1 MGRVLLQKV
10 EELPRPSLSH
20 PARINKSTQAGEPLQ
35 YPALTWAI
43 TSWDQMSEAK
53 VRCALLSPS
62 EGLSSVGPKTVA
74 RLWRD
79 ILLIGSFSATLW
91 GTGREAVSA
100 PNDVQEWGAMGC
112 SPFSQQ
118 QWGTSSFPLPLVA
131 LGKPRCRAGSS
142 APFTASAGAAGPG
155 PEPRV

>member
-1 MGRVLLQKV
+1 MNEGCYYRRGKSCNLPACAIQQ
-10 EELPRPSLSH
+10 EITNLPR
-20 PARINKSTQAGEPLQ
+20 QAGEPLQ

-62 EGLSSVGPKTVA
+62 EGLRSVGPKTVA

-91 GTGREAVSA
+91 GTGEKQCQPLTMLRSGDPWGDVEA
-100 PNDVQEWGAMGC
+100 EGC

-118 QWGTSSFPLPLVA
+118 QWGTSSIHCPL
-131 LGKPRCRAGSS
+131 
-142 APFTASAGAAGPG
+142 
-155 PEPRV
+155 